1 VSSILKALKKLEA
14 EKARSQ
20 GGQVD
25 LARDILRPSEIRRA
39 NPLRLPLLILGL
51 ILFGGLV
58 GMALMSRVGE
68 DATRALT
75 SQEPA
80 PMARQLPDQTPAG
93 QPHATGL
100 QASLPHEPAAAP
112 AAAAPTATAPLPG
125 SEPRQ
130 PERTASQ
137 APPPI
142 KVAPDS
148 LATRP
153 SLVVSGI
160 VYQADPDSRIAVIN
174 DLPTMAG
181 TRIEG
186 VLIEEIRPDSVVFND
201 AGERFEI
208 FFQP

>member
-25 LARDILRPSEIRRA
+25 LARDILRPSEARRA
-39 NPLRLPLLILGL
+39 NPLWLPLLILGL
-51 ILFGGLV
+51 IFFGGLV
-58 GMALMSRVGE
+58 GMALMSWVGE
-68 DATRALT
+68 DASRSLAP
-75 SQEPA
+75 QEPA
-80 PMARQLPDQTPAG
+80 PIARQLPDPPPDG
-93 QPHATGL
+93 QPHATGPQFSVPL
-100 QASLPHEPAAAP
+100 EPAAAP
-112 AAAAPTATAPLPG
+112 AVTAPTASSPLSG
-125 SEPRQ
+125 SETRA
-130 PERTASQ
+130 PERAASQ
-137 APPPI
+137 ATPPP

-148 LATRP
+148 VATRP

-186 VLIEEIRPDSVVFND
+186 VLVEEIRSDSVVFND
-201 AGERFEI
+201 AGKRFEI